1 MLPTTLPSANAF
13 PQASL
18 QDWRRLVDQDLA
30 GAPFERKLITHT
42 YEGLDIKPLYTR
54 ADWPPDG
61 DPSGFSGQPPFT
73 RGSIAGGAAVA
84 GPNAN
89 TGWDI
94 RQEITDPCSATAN
107 GHLLADLMHGA
118 TSVLLR
124 VDAAGRAGL
133 DADDPRAGGPSTVGR
148 DGISLSAPG
157 NWEEVLSGVHL
168 GALSVWLEPGSAF
181 IPAAAQLAAH
191 WQRTGLP
198 ESQARGGFGADPLA
212 VLARDGHLPHSLD
225 EGLRQLADL
234 AIWTAG
240 RYARDGHSTVRAVRV
255 GTAAY
260 HHAGATAT
268 QDLAFSM
275 ATAVEYLRAM
285 SAAGLPIAAAA
296 GQITFSYATGC
307 HVFLAIAKLR
317 AARRLWARVAEAC
330 SVPASHAAMDMHV
343 RPSKRVL
350 TTRDPWVN
358 ILRNT
363 ACVFA
368 AGVAGASAVGS
379 VPFDAPLG
387 DSSELGRRLARN
399 TPLILTEESHLH
411 RVCDPAGGSWYIEW
425 LTDSLADMAWAL
437 FQKIEARGGMA
448 RSLQDGWV
456 AGQIDS
462 AVQPRLKN
470 IALRKDAVLGVS
482 EFPNLQEHLPV
493 PPVVDRTSLARQA
506 AQAVATHRA
515 TSAAGAIAKAL
526 APRSDERFGT
536 LSDRAFQAALAG
548 ATLGQIAAALDR
560 RSLPASVTP
569 VAVHPYAEPFERLRE
584 AADRYAQQCGTRP
597 RVFLASMGTPAQ
609 HLARTNFA
617 KNLLQAGGFLTESQD
632 GFASVQAAAAALAA
646 DGAAIAVIC
655 ASDVQYP
662 ELVPQLAPALHAAG
676 ARTVLLAG
684 NPGDKEGLYRQAGI
698 DRFIFVKCDVVAV
711 LSSLLTEQ
719 GALS

>member
-1 MLPTTLPSANAF
+1 MLPTTLPSAKVF
-13 PQASL
+13 PPASL

-73 RGSIAGGAAVA
+73 RGSLPGGAAVA
-84 GPNAN
+84 SPEGPV
-89 TGWDI
+89 GWDI
-94 RQEITDPCSATAN
+94 RQEITDPCPATAN
-107 GHLLADLMHGA
+107 GHLLADLLHGA
-118 TSVLLR
+118 TSALLR
-124 VDAAGRAGL
+124 VDLAGRNGL
-133 DADDPRAGGPSTVGR
+133 DADDPRAGPSVGR
-148 DGISLSAPG
+148 DGISLSRPAD
-157 NWEEVLSGVHL
+157 WAEVLSGVHP
-168 GALSVWLEPGSAF
+168 GAIGVWLEPGAAF
-181 IPAAAQLAAH
+181 IESAGELAAH
-191 WQRTGLP
+191 WQRVGLEP
-198 ESQARGGFGADPLA
+198 ARCKGGFGADPLA
-212 VLARDGHLPHSLD
+212 VLARDGHLPYSLD
-225 EGLRQLADL
+225 EGLRRLADL

-240 RYARDGHSTVRAVRV
+240 RYVANDHATVRAVRV

-285 SAAGLPIAAAA
+285 TAAGLPISAAA
-296 GQITFSYATGC
+296 GQMTFSYATGC

-330 SVPASHAAMDMHV
+330 SVPASHAGMDMHV

-350 TTRDPWVN
+350 ATRDPWVN

-387 DSSELGRRLARN
+387 DPSEMGRRIARN

-411 RVCDPAGGSWYIEW
+411 RVNDPAGGSWYIEW
-425 LTDSLADMAWAL
+425 LTDSLAELAWAL

-456 AGQIDS
+456 AQQIDA
-462 AVQPRLKN
+462 AVQPRLRN
-470 IALRKDAVLGVS
+470 IAVRKDAVLGVS
-482 EFPNLQEHLPV
+482 EFPNVEEALPT
-493 PPVVDRTSLARQA
+493 PPAVDRADLARKA
-506 AQAVATHRA
+506 AQATQAHRA
-515 TSAAGAIAKAL
+515 SASAAAVAVAL

-536 LSDRAFQAALAG
+536 LTDRAFHAALAG
-548 ATLGQIAAALDR
+548 ATLGQIASALDR
-560 RSLPASVTP
+560 RSVPASVTP
-569 VAVHPYAEPFERLRE
+569 IAVHPYAEPFERLRE
-584 AADRYAQQCGTRP
+584 AADRYVQQCGARP
-597 RVFLASMGTPAQ
+597 RAFLASMGTPAQ

-617 KNLLQAGGFLTESQD
+617 RNLLQAGGFVPQVHD
-632 GFASVQAAAAALAA
+632 GFTSVEAAAAALVA

-655 ASDVQYP
+655 ASDAQYP
-662 ELVPQLAPALHAAG
+662 ELVPKLAPALHAAG
-676 ARTVLLAG
+676 ACTVLLAG
-684 NPGDKEGLYRQAGI
+684 NPGDKETLYRQAGV